1 MQTIAQAL
9 STWKGSPLTENKTR
23 EIILQRFG
31 PKAAEL
37 YDPRRNAMT
46 YKNWLKCGRRVM
58 KGEKSIP
65 SITIVEKR
73 NAKGEIEKK
82 YAKVAHLFFI
92 SQTELI
98 NQPKRK

>member
-9 STWKGSPLTENKTR
+9 SSWRGSPLTESKTR

-31 PKAAEL
+31 SKAAEI
-37 YDPRRNAMT
+37 YNPRTNAMT
-46 YKNWLKCGRRVM
+46 YKHWLRCGRRVI

-65 SITIVEKR
+65 SITIVTKR
-73 NAKGEIEKK
+73 DPKGEVEKK

-92 SQTELI
+92 SQTKPI
-98 NQPKRK
+98 NQ